1 MTAEWCVCVCVCVC
15 EHVCVCGSVM
25 VGEFMMDHSL
35 CIGVR
40 GAGIVEGGPSLKV
53 SDVDFGPIPNE

>member
-1 MTAEWCVCVCVCVC
+1 MCVCVC